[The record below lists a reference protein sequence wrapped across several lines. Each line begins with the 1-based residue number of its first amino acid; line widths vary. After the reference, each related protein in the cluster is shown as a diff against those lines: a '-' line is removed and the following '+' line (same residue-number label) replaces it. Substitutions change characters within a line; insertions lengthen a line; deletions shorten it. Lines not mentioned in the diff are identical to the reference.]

1 MFPGKPLVQSVLSK
15 YGCWRNKRASVL
27 DCTAGQSLI
36 DLPVS
41 LHQHL
46 EQFKER
52 DFDLSADLEHYSSF
66 ALS

>member
-15 YGCWRNKRASVL
+15 YSCQRNKRASVL
-27 DCTAGQSLI
+27 NSAGQSLI

-46 EQFKER
+46 EEFEER